1 MRAQKPA
8 STAVEAFLLKWSKS
22 ICTHHFL
29 QPETLALLHICFLGF
44 GYPVCC
50 LAASAVLLHKEVRYG
65 WRKSCLRCECNSVG
79 WICSSSDGS
88 SSLGLNHMWPFFLSP
103 FSVGSDLSEEPS
115 SVSDRSNRQGL
126 LQSSNMGGARDP
138 GFRAHDFIP
147 EFFQFWDPEI
157 IEAASAG
164 SSSPHQ
170 SAEESWSHAPDQEEP
185 FFTDMN
191 GHDPVFTLDSHS
203 NYLRKRNIA
212 TKASFTPRGL
222 NPKKGR
228 GLHPEP
234 SWWFGQTELLKF
246 LTDRNLQDGLPYPY
260 LVQINSL
267 LFTLWWFCFI
277 DF

>member
-1 MRAQKPA
+1 MNSSPH
-8 STAVEAFLLKWSKS
+8 LLFRVW
-22 ICTHHFL
+22 I
-29 QPETLALLHICFLGF
+29 
-44 GYPVCC
+44 
-50 LAASAVLLHKEVRYG
+50 
-65 WRKSCLRCECNSVG
+65 SCLLLGS
-79 WICSSSDGS
+79 ISCSPPQG
-88 SSLGLNHMWPFFLSP
+88 
-103 FSVGSDLSEEPS
+103 DLSEEPS
-115 SVSDRSNRQGL
+115 SVSDRSNRQRL

-222 NPKKGR
+222 NPKKR
-228 GLHPEP
+228 PWT
-234 SWWFGQTELLKF
+234 S
-246 LTDRNLQDGLPYPY
+246 
-260 LVQINSL
+260 S
-267 LFTLWWFCFI
+267 
-277 DF
+277 